1 MIDGSVLPVLL
12 NRALL
17 QVLRFNTTMGVAG
30 VSYVHPISKNKD
42 LSRYLEVS
50 EGKAVTIRIE
60 SLSIVGLVVAVAR
73 RAGVVAA
80 SDAAAA
86 GAHRHSRLHHL
97 FGILPALFRQADGCG
112 DETAHGKR
120 YKRPTVG
127 CAVRGS
133 SNIEFETS
141 FENFPAAFE
150 KNATA
155 ASAPLSL
162 GENHS
167 NHFPLGDQ
175 GAITALL
182 ALSKEGPLYT
192 MSESLS
198 LHFAIILWFVFVF
211 VEPPAAPNAA
221 DEDAC
226 PP

>member
-1 MIDGSVLPVLL
+1 MDPGTHTLFLYFSFTSLP
-12 NRALL
+12 
-17 QVLRFNTTMGVAG
+17 
-30 VSYVHPISKNKD
+30 P
-42 LSRYLEVS
+42 
-50 EGKAVTIRIE
+50 
-60 SLSIVGLVVAVAR
+60 
-73 RAGVVAA
+73 
-80 SDAAAA
+80 
-86 GAHRHSRLHHL
+86 HSRLHHL
-97 FGILPALFRQADGCG
+97 FRILPALIRQKEGCG
-112 DETAHGKR
+112 GILAHFDFALRSERTAGCVQID
-120 YKRPTVG
+120 PT
-127 CAVRGS
+127 
-133 SNIEFETS
+133 IEFETS
-141 FENFPAAFE
+141 FENFPA
-150 KNATA
+150 A

-198 LHFAIILWFVFVF
+198 LHFAMILWFVFVF